1 MKQIKYF
8 LIMAIAVMVSVSCSN
23 DDDNQANGI
32 VGEWIWI
39 KSYGGFTGRDVQTPE
54 QSEIRKI
61 MKFHDN
67 DTVEIYENEILVHK
81 TDYFRSREESI
92 LLHDTFDFLTINYKY
107 RITNTDSIIIFPMRY
122 MIQELADTL
131 MIDEDVYDG
140 YGHLYNRTE

>member
-1 MKQIKYF
+1 
-8 LIMAIAVMVSVSCSN
+8 MAIAVMVPVSCSN

-81 TDYFRSREESI
+81 TDYLRSREESI

-107 RITNTDSIIIFPMRY
+107 RITNTDSIIIFPKRY